1 MTGSSVAAT
10 VCDTAPSP
18 PPSPPPPSPPP
29 PPTCGNGAFDSAVG
43 EQCEPYGNSLNPTQ
57 AVRGCD
63 PTTCEPEDNWRCADT
78 NLIGTGEYNC
88 TCSNELGTYAVAD
101 DNCEPTPCPFP
112 DRCLAFGRGCI
123 PGAGGNA
130 CDACLT
136 AADVANLGLDTNL
149 NKAGYYKAGQ
159 ICTVCPGT
167 SAAQLFIA
175 AAVVVILAFCGFK
188 ASQVMGA
195 QATNNMKKIIESLQF
210 FSLSLN
216 MSIEWPGPVL
226 NIGKYLEGFT
236 FSIEFLRPECVATG
250 LNWFNI
256 FLASVFVVPG
266 LVLIVVV
273 VNDRRGKYRYN
284 KTVKAIHSEPID
296 DGDTDGDEEKTRRV
310 MYWIE
315 RPGYLWGKRRTF
327 QSEGG
332 DKIVKELQK
341 QYRFRAS
348 LRGFGVL
355 SMTVLYL
362 PIVRMCLQSFDC
374 IKIDGKPGTRLEHDI
389 DIKCEDRAHSVTQGT
404 AAFMLFV
411 VGVGLPAYVIRQVYK
426 IRVAGKLDDP
436 RTLDSYGAFYD
447 IYRRDELSQ
456 SDKLEIAQISRD
468 ALARKTG
475 DGEDDDDE
483 TAAAKAIANE
493 VEIVEDQ
500 TDVDKG
506 EDTDVS
512 EDIEIRRSTGT
523 RAADKPSWND
533 RRAQKRLFTKSP
545 SAKARERAEKM
556 PWKDRF
562 SLYYLA
568 IELIQKSSVI
578 LATSPLVTEQTKLS
592 GWALVFVH
600 WFIGIFVVVCQP
612 WRIMTLGLGQWKISN
627 CLNKVEAMAA
637 FLQGFAPFL
646 AMVFP
651 VERDENGEVQENLTF
666 DVITM
671 MLTVI
676 ITGLLSIRVLVFV
689 FERLAVRRKKMDLER
704 EPEKTVMNMQQA
716 MIKSAKKG
724 AVVSLYAMKTDFDI
738 QRRKTR
744 ARLEDTRQAML
755 LRIDD
760 LKEQQ
765 VTRQGGVDGSASN
778 FDDRISALYEVA
790 NEMARIVNL
799 IVTSPPP
806 GDMTVNERLDE
817 IENYLSRLLS
827 EEEARF
833 LAMITD
839 DRDTDGVESAT
850 HAALVVHAYDRAIAR
865 LDDEMR
871 RYAAAELIADLI
883 VFGSK
888 YEDLKSRQRQVSMGF
903 GEAALIAAE
912 TAVDSEDVIATLYRA
927 CEAEDAKTA
936 VEGLTRSN
944 EVATTYARRCEA
956 QKDFFRAL
964 KTLSTEMRDA
974 KIQEDAKKARSS
986 GMLQKLT
993 SLTRSMTRGS
1003 KRRTS
1008 HVWPETVPREPPLT
1022 TDGAFDDIL
1031 TALFEQE
1038 KQFGHFLAQC
1048 VSTWAS
1054 TFTNFGRLKYT
1065 RAFAELTDK
1074 QLPLD
1079 VGRTTSAAEETS
1091 IFNSIAD
1098 LSREYVRWCDDSMQ
1112 TFVSPAVEDAGFAS
1126 RYGVIVAVATK
1137 SLASVRASAEAHV
1150 SRTVNAHDA
1159 VNRLVELQ
1167 NEAKNARQNLE
1178 ERFETSKQDAE
1189 GALAARVEAIE
1200 RESADRLRALEEQR
1214 VENEEKKRELEE
1226 AARMNIEW
1234 FRLELNDV
1242 ERELT
1247 SREVDK
1253 ETRNRLVAK
1262 RKSIKNALRDEETS
1276 LRKACADL
1284 DKRLQ
1289 ESERAV
1295 KRANERAQA
1304 DARRDEALTRKRI
1317 LQEQAAVRKLDETEI
1332 TARDAM
1338 TTARKEVHR
1347 HKRAVEIVASTE
1359 STVASAVRTAAGRLA
1374 VASPVNRRRR
1384 FIGRFARPRP
1394 SSTKDNGDHDDDDS
1408 RPRKRWN

>member
-1 MTGSSVAAT
+1 M
-10 VCDTAPSP
+10 
-18 PPSPPPPSPPP
+18 
-29 PPTCGNGAFDSAVG
+29 
-43 EQCEPYGNSLNPTQ
+43 SL
-57 AVRGCD
+57 V
-63 PTTCEPEDNWRCADT
+63 
-78 NLIGTGEYNC
+78 GTGEYNC
-88 TCSNELGTYAVAD
+88 TCNNALGTYANAD
-101 DNCEPTPCPFP
+101 ENDCVPQTCLYP

-123 PGAGGNA
+123 PGAGGIA
-130 CDACLT
+130 CDRCLS
-136 AADVANLGLDTNL
+136 AADVAADVAYIGLSR
-149 NKAGYYKAGQ
+149 AGYYKAGS
-159 ICTVCPGT
+159 ICAECPGT

-175 AAVVVILAFCGFK
+175 ATVVVVLAFFGFK

-256 FLASVFVVPG
+256 FVATVFIVPG
-266 LVLIVVV
+266 VLLLIIV

-284 KTVKAIHSEPID
+284 KTVKAIHSEIID
-296 DGDTDGDEEKTRRV
+296 DGDTDRDEEKTRKV

-327 QSEGG
+327 ESEGG

-374 IKIDGKPGTRLEHDI
+374 LEITGYPGMRLEYDI
-389 DIKCEDRAHSVTQGT
+389 DIKCEDRTHTVTQGT

-411 VGVGLPAYVIRQVYK
+411 VGIGLPAYVIRQVYR
-426 IRVAGKLDDP
+426 IRVTGNLDDP

-447 IYRRDELSQ
+447 IYRRDELST
-456 SDKLEIAQISRD
+456 SDKLEIAQISRES
-468 ALARKTG
+468 RKNG

-483 TAAAKAIANE
+483 TAAAKAIAAE
-493 VEIVEDQ
+493 VAVIEDKSE
-500 TDVDKG
+500 VRA
-506 EDTDVS
+506 ES
-512 EDIEIRRSTGT
+512 EDDDVESTVFS
-523 RAADKPSWND
+523 KKKSSKKMKN
-533 RRAQKRLFTKSP
+533 RLNSLYKSP
-545 SAKARERAEKM
+545 STKARERAERM
-556 PWKDRF
+556 SWKDRY

-578 LATSPLVTEQTKLS
+578 LATSPLVTERTQLS

-600 WFIGIFVVVCQP
+600 WFIGFFVVVCQP
-612 WRIMTLGLGQWKISN
+612 WRIMTLGFGKWKISN

-671 MLTVI
+671 LLTVI
-676 ITGLLSIRVLVFV
+676 ITGLLSIRILVFV
-689 FERLAVRRKKMDLER
+689 GERLAVRRKKMDLER
-704 EPEKTVMNMQQA
+704 EPEKTIMKMHQA
-716 MIKSAKKG
+716 MINAAKKG
-724 AVVSLYAMKTDFDI
+724 AVVSLYAMKTDLNI

-755 LRIDD
+755 IRIDD
-760 LKEQQ
+760 LEEKQ
-765 VTRQGGVDGSASN
+765 VTRQHGTDGSASN
-778 FDDRISALYEVA
+778 LNERVTALYEVA

-806 GDMTVNERLDE
+806 EGTVNERLDE
-817 IENYLSRLLS
+817 IEDYLSRLVS

-833 LAMITD
+833 AAVITG
-839 DRDTDGVESAT
+839 RDGDGVESAT

-871 RYAAAELIADLI
+871 RYAAAELVADLI
-883 VFGSK
+883 VLGSK

-912 TAVDSEDVIATLYRA
+912 TAVNSEEDVIATLYRA
-927 CEAEDAKTA
+927 CEADDVTIA

-944 EVATTYARRCEA
+944 EAATMYARRCEA
-956 QKDFFRAL
+956 QRKFFSAL
-964 KTLSTEMRDA
+964 KTLSTEMREA
-974 KIQEDAKKARSS
+974 KIQEAANKKKRM
-986 GMLQKLT
+986 GLFKNFR
-993 SLTRSMTRGS
+993 SLTKSAS
-1003 KRRTS
+1003 KKLGVSDLT
-1008 HVWPETVPREPPLT
+1008 WPDTIPREPPLT
-1022 TDGAFDDIL
+1022 TDGAFDDML
-1031 TALFEQE
+1031 AALCEQE
-1038 KQFGHFLAQC
+1038 KQFEHFLAQC
-1048 VSTWAS
+1048 VSTWVP

-1074 QLPLD
+1074 QLSLD
-1079 VGRTTSAAEETS
+1079 VGRTTSAEEATS
-1091 IFNSIAD
+1091 IFNTIAD
-1098 LSREYVRWCDDSMQ
+1098 LSREYVRWCDESMQ
-1112 TFVSPAVEDAGFAS
+1112 TLASPAVQDAGFAS
-1126 RYGVIVAVATK
+1126 RYGAIVAVATK

-1150 SRTVNAHDA
+1150 SRTANAHDA
-1159 VNRLVELQ
+1159 VNRLVEMQ
-1167 NEAKNARQNLE
+1167 NEAKIARQKLE
-1178 ERFETSKQDAE
+1178 EQFETSKQDAE
-1189 GALAARVEAIE
+1189 EALAARVEAIE

-1214 VENEEKKRELEE
+1214 VENDEKKRALEE
-1226 AARMNIEW
+1226 AARLKIER
-1234 FRLELNDV
+1234 FRLELDDV
-1242 ERELT
+1242 EGELT
-1247 SREVDK
+1247 SRDGFK
-1253 ETRNRLVAK
+1253 DTRNRLLNK
-1262 RKSIKNALRDEETS
+1262 RKSIKNALRGEETS

-1289 ESERAV
+1289 ESERAA
-1295 KRANERAQA
+1295 KRANARAQA

-1332 TARDAM
+1332 TAREAM
-1338 TTARKEVHR
+1338 TTARKEIHK

-1359 STVASAVRTAAGRLA
+1359 GTVANVVQTAAKRLA
-1374 VASPVNRRRR
+1374 TASPAKRRWLP
-1384 FIGRFARPRP
+1384 GA
-1394 SSTKDNGDHDDDDS
+1394 G
-1408 RPRKRWN
+1408 RKRSSKTNPSALASSVDDGSPGTLPPPDDAVDAQTPDE

>member
-1 MTGSSVAAT
+1 
-10 VCDTAPSP
+10 
-18 PPSPPPPSPPP
+18 
-29 PPTCGNGAFDSAVG
+29 
-43 EQCEPYGNSLNPTQ
+43 
-57 AVRGCD
+57 
-63 PTTCEPEDNWRCADT
+63 
-78 NLIGTGEYNC
+78 
-88 TCSNELGTYAVAD
+88 
-101 DNCEPTPCPFP
+101 
-112 DRCLAFGRGCI
+112 
-123 PGAGGNA
+123 
-130 CDACLT
+130 
-136 AADVANLGLDTNL
+136 
-149 NKAGYYKAGQ
+149 
-159 ICTVCPGT
+159 
-167 SAAQLFIA
+167 
-175 AAVVVILAFCGFK
+175 
-188 ASQVMGA
+188 
-195 QATNNMKKIIESLQF
+195 
-210 FSLSLN
+210 
-216 MSIEWPGPVL
+216 
-226 NIGKYLEGFT
+226 
-236 FSIEFLRPECVATG
+236 
-250 LNWFNI
+250 
-256 FLASVFVVPG
+256 
-266 LVLIVVV
+266 
-273 VNDRRGKYRYN
+273 
-284 KTVKAIHSEPID
+284 
-296 DGDTDGDEEKTRRV
+296 
-310 MYWIE
+310 
-315 RPGYLWGKRRTF
+315 
-327 QSEGG
+327 
-332 DKIVKELQK
+332 
-341 QYRFRAS
+341 
-348 LRGFGVL
+348 
-355 SMTVLYL
+355 
-362 PIVRMCLQSFDC
+362 
-374 IKIDGKPGTRLEHDI
+374 
-389 DIKCEDRAHSVTQGT
+389 
-404 AAFMLFV
+404 
-411 VGVGLPAYVIRQVYK
+411 
-426 IRVAGKLDDP
+426 
-436 RTLDSYGAFYD
+436 
-447 IYRRDELSQ
+447 
-456 SDKLEIAQISRD
+456 
-468 ALARKTG
+468 
-475 DGEDDDDE
+475 
-483 TAAAKAIANE
+483 
-493 VEIVEDQ
+493 
-500 TDVDKG
+500 
-506 EDTDVS
+506 
-512 EDIEIRRSTGT
+512 
-523 RAADKPSWND
+523 
-533 RRAQKRLFTKSP
+533 
-545 SAKARERAEKM
+545 
-556 PWKDRF
+556 
-562 SLYYLA
+562 
-568 IELIQKSSVI
+568 
-578 LATSPLVTEQTKLS
+578 
-592 GWALVFVH
+592 
-600 WFIGIFVVVCQP
+600 
-612 WRIMTLGLGQWKISN
+612 
-627 CLNKVEAMAA
+627 
-637 FLQGFAPFL
+637 
-646 AMVFP
+646 
-651 VERDENGEVQENLTF
+651 
-666 DVITM
+666 
-671 MLTVI
+671 
-676 ITGLLSIRVLVFV
+676 
-689 FERLAVRRKKMDLER
+689 
-704 EPEKTVMNMQQA
+704 
-716 MIKSAKKG
+716 
-724 AVVSLYAMKTDFDI
+724 
-738 QRRKTR
+738 
-744 ARLEDTRQAML
+744 
-755 LRIDD
+755 
-760 LKEQQ
+760 
-765 VTRQGGVDGSASN
+765 
-778 FDDRISALYEVA
+778 
-790 NEMARIVNL
+790 
-799 IVTSPPP
+799 
-806 GDMTVNERLDE
+806 
-817 IENYLSRLLS
+817 
-827 EEEARF
+827 
-833 LAMITD
+833 MITD

-1262 RKSIKNALRDEETS
+1262 RKSIKNALRSEETS

-1338 TTARKEVHR
+1338 TTARKHVHK
-1347 HKRAVEIVASTE
+1347 HQRAVEIVASTE
-1359 STVASAVRTAAGRLA
+1359 STVASAVQTAAGRLA
-1374 VASPVNRRRR
+1374 VRRR
-1384 FIGRFARPRP
+1384 
-1394 SSTKDNGDHDDDDS
+1394 
-1408 RPRKRWN
+1408 

>member
-1 MTGSSVAAT
+1 
-10 VCDTAPSP
+10 
-18 PPSPPPPSPPP
+18 
-29 PPTCGNGAFDSAVG
+29 
-43 EQCEPYGNSLNPTQ
+43 
-57 AVRGCD
+57 
-63 PTTCEPEDNWRCADT
+63 
-78 NLIGTGEYNC
+78 
-88 TCSNELGTYAVAD
+88 
-101 DNCEPTPCPFP
+101 
-112 DRCLAFGRGCI
+112 
-123 PGAGGNA
+123 
-130 CDACLT
+130 
-136 AADVANLGLDTNL
+136 
-149 NKAGYYKAGQ
+149 
-159 ICTVCPGT
+159 
-167 SAAQLFIA
+167 
-175 AAVVVILAFCGFK
+175 
-188 ASQVMGA
+188 
-195 QATNNMKKIIESLQF
+195 
-210 FSLSLN
+210 
-216 MSIEWPGPVL
+216 
-226 NIGKYLEGFT
+226 
-236 FSIEFLRPECVATG
+236 
-250 LNWFNI
+250 
-256 FLASVFVVPG
+256 
-266 LVLIVVV
+266 
-273 VNDRRGKYRYN
+273 
-284 KTVKAIHSEPID
+284 
-296 DGDTDGDEEKTRRV
+296 
-310 MYWIE
+310 
-315 RPGYLWGKRRTF
+315 
-327 QSEGG
+327 
-332 DKIVKELQK
+332 
-341 QYRFRAS
+341 
-348 LRGFGVL
+348 
-355 SMTVLYL
+355 
-362 PIVRMCLQSFDC
+362 
-374 IKIDGKPGTRLEHDI
+374 
-389 DIKCEDRAHSVTQGT
+389 
-404 AAFMLFV
+404 
-411 VGVGLPAYVIRQVYK
+411 
-426 IRVAGKLDDP
+426 
-436 RTLDSYGAFYD
+436 
-447 IYRRDELSQ
+447 
-456 SDKLEIAQISRD
+456 
-468 ALARKTG
+468 
-475 DGEDDDDE
+475 
-483 TAAAKAIANE
+483 
-493 VEIVEDQ
+493 
-500 TDVDKG
+500 
-506 EDTDVS
+506 
-512 EDIEIRRSTGT
+512 
-523 RAADKPSWND
+523 
-533 RRAQKRLFTKSP
+533 
-545 SAKARERAEKM
+545 M

-765 VTRQGGVDGSASN
+765 VTRQDGVDGSTSN

-1008 HVWPETVPREPPLT
+1008 HVWPETIPREPPLT

-1338 TTARKEVHR
+1338 TTARKHVHK
-1347 HKRAVEIVASTE
+1347 HQRAVEIVASTE

>member
-1 MTGSSVAAT
+1 
-10 VCDTAPSP
+10 
-18 PPSPPPPSPPP
+18 
-29 PPTCGNGAFDSAVG
+29 
-43 EQCEPYGNSLNPTQ
+43 
-57 AVRGCD
+57 
-63 PTTCEPEDNWRCADT
+63 
-78 NLIGTGEYNC
+78 
-88 TCSNELGTYAVAD
+88 
-101 DNCEPTPCPFP
+101 
-112 DRCLAFGRGCI
+112 
-123 PGAGGNA
+123 
-130 CDACLT
+130 
-136 AADVANLGLDTNL
+136 
-149 NKAGYYKAGQ
+149 
-159 ICTVCPGT
+159 
-167 SAAQLFIA
+167 
-175 AAVVVILAFCGFK
+175 
-188 ASQVMGA
+188 
-195 QATNNMKKIIESLQF
+195 
-210 FSLSLN
+210 
-216 MSIEWPGPVL
+216 
-226 NIGKYLEGFT
+226 
-236 FSIEFLRPECVATG
+236 
-250 LNWFNI
+250 
-256 FLASVFVVPG
+256 
-266 LVLIVVV
+266 
-273 VNDRRGKYRYN
+273 
-284 KTVKAIHSEPID
+284 
-296 DGDTDGDEEKTRRV
+296 
-310 MYWIE
+310 
-315 RPGYLWGKRRTF
+315 
-327 QSEGG
+327 
-332 DKIVKELQK
+332 
-341 QYRFRAS
+341 
-348 LRGFGVL
+348 
-355 SMTVLYL
+355 
-362 PIVRMCLQSFDC
+362 
-374 IKIDGKPGTRLEHDI
+374 
-389 DIKCEDRAHSVTQGT
+389 
-404 AAFMLFV
+404 
-411 VGVGLPAYVIRQVYK
+411 
-426 IRVAGKLDDP
+426 
-436 RTLDSYGAFYD
+436 
-447 IYRRDELSQ
+447 
-456 SDKLEIAQISRD
+456 
-468 ALARKTG
+468 
-475 DGEDDDDE
+475 
-483 TAAAKAIANE
+483 
-493 VEIVEDQ
+493 
-500 TDVDKG
+500 
-506 EDTDVS
+506 
-512 EDIEIRRSTGT
+512 
-523 RAADKPSWND
+523 
-533 RRAQKRLFTKSP
+533 
-545 SAKARERAEKM
+545 
-556 PWKDRF
+556 
-562 SLYYLA
+562 
-568 IELIQKSSVI
+568 
-578 LATSPLVTEQTKLS
+578 
-592 GWALVFVH
+592 
-600 WFIGIFVVVCQP
+600 
-612 WRIMTLGLGQWKISN
+612 
-627 CLNKVEAMAA
+627 
-637 FLQGFAPFL
+637 
-646 AMVFP
+646 
-651 VERDENGEVQENLTF
+651 
-666 DVITM
+666 
-671 MLTVI
+671 
-676 ITGLLSIRVLVFV
+676 
-689 FERLAVRRKKMDLER
+689 MDLER

-765 VTRQGGVDGSASN
+765 VTRQDGVDGSASN

>member
-1 MTGSSVAAT
+1 
-10 VCDTAPSP
+10 
-18 PPSPPPPSPPP
+18 
-29 PPTCGNGAFDSAVG
+29 
-43 EQCEPYGNSLNPTQ
+43 
-57 AVRGCD
+57 
-63 PTTCEPEDNWRCADT
+63 
-78 NLIGTGEYNC
+78 
-88 TCSNELGTYAVAD
+88 
-101 DNCEPTPCPFP
+101 
-112 DRCLAFGRGCI
+112 
-123 PGAGGNA
+123 
-130 CDACLT
+130 
-136 AADVANLGLDTNL
+136 
-149 NKAGYYKAGQ
+149 
-159 ICTVCPGT
+159 
-167 SAAQLFIA
+167 
-175 AAVVVILAFCGFK
+175 
-188 ASQVMGA
+188 
-195 QATNNMKKIIESLQF
+195 
-210 FSLSLN
+210 
-216 MSIEWPGPVL
+216 
-226 NIGKYLEGFT
+226 
-236 FSIEFLRPECVATG
+236 
-250 LNWFNI
+250 
-256 FLASVFVVPG
+256 
-266 LVLIVVV
+266 
-273 VNDRRGKYRYN
+273 
-284 KTVKAIHSEPID
+284 
-296 DGDTDGDEEKTRRV
+296 
-310 MYWIE
+310 
-315 RPGYLWGKRRTF
+315 
-327 QSEGG
+327 
-332 DKIVKELQK
+332 
-341 QYRFRAS
+341 
-348 LRGFGVL
+348 
-355 SMTVLYL
+355 
-362 PIVRMCLQSFDC
+362 
-374 IKIDGKPGTRLEHDI
+374 
-389 DIKCEDRAHSVTQGT
+389 
-404 AAFMLFV
+404 
-411 VGVGLPAYVIRQVYK
+411 
-426 IRVAGKLDDP
+426 
-436 RTLDSYGAFYD
+436 
-447 IYRRDELSQ
+447 
-456 SDKLEIAQISRD
+456 
-468 ALARKTG
+468 
-475 DGEDDDDE
+475 
-483 TAAAKAIANE
+483 
-493 VEIVEDQ
+493 
-500 TDVDKG
+500 
-506 EDTDVS
+506 
-512 EDIEIRRSTGT
+512 
-523 RAADKPSWND
+523 
-533 RRAQKRLFTKSP
+533 
-545 SAKARERAEKM
+545 
-556 PWKDRF
+556 
-562 SLYYLA
+562 
-568 IELIQKSSVI
+568 
-578 LATSPLVTEQTKLS
+578 
-592 GWALVFVH
+592 
-600 WFIGIFVVVCQP
+600 
-612 WRIMTLGLGQWKISN
+612 
-627 CLNKVEAMAA
+627 
-637 FLQGFAPFL
+637 
-646 AMVFP
+646 
-651 VERDENGEVQENLTF
+651 
-666 DVITM
+666 
-671 MLTVI
+671 
-676 ITGLLSIRVLVFV
+676 
-689 FERLAVRRKKMDLER
+689 
-704 EPEKTVMNMQQA
+704 
-716 MIKSAKKG
+716 
-724 AVVSLYAMKTDFDI
+724 
-738 QRRKTR
+738 
-744 ARLEDTRQAML
+744 
-755 LRIDD
+755 
-760 LKEQQ
+760 
-765 VTRQGGVDGSASN
+765 
-778 FDDRISALYEVA
+778 
-790 NEMARIVNL
+790 
-799 IVTSPPP
+799 
-806 GDMTVNERLDE
+806 
-817 IENYLSRLLS
+817 
-827 EEEARF
+827 
-833 LAMITD
+833 
-839 DRDTDGVESAT
+839 
-850 HAALVVHAYDRAIAR
+850 
-865 LDDEMR
+865 MR

-944 EVATTYARRCEA
+944 EVATIYARRCEA

-1074 QLPLD
+1074 QLSLD

-1338 TTARKEVHR
+1338 TTARKHVHR

>member
-1 MTGSSVAAT
+1 MA
-10 VCDTAPSP
+10 
-18 PPSPPPPSPPP
+18 
-29 PPTCGNGAFDSAVG
+29 
-43 EQCEPYGNSLNPTQ
+43 
-57 AVRGCD
+57 
-63 PTTCEPEDNWRCADT
+63 
-78 NLIGTGEYNC
+78 
-88 TCSNELGTYAVAD
+88 
-101 DNCEPTPCPFP
+101 
-112 DRCLAFGRGCI
+112 
-123 PGAGGNA
+123 
-130 CDACLT
+130 
-136 AADVANLGLDTNL
+136 
-149 NKAGYYKAGQ
+149 
-159 ICTVCPGT
+159 
-167 SAAQLFIA
+167 
-175 AAVVVILAFCGFK
+175 
-188 ASQVMGA
+188 
-195 QATNNMKKIIESLQF
+195 
-210 FSLSLN
+210 
-216 MSIEWPGPVL
+216 
-226 NIGKYLEGFT
+226 
-236 FSIEFLRPECVATG
+236 
-250 LNWFNI
+250 
-256 FLASVFVVPG
+256 
-266 LVLIVVV
+266 
-273 VNDRRGKYRYN
+273 
-284 KTVKAIHSEPID
+284 
-296 DGDTDGDEEKTRRV
+296 
-310 MYWIE
+310 
-315 RPGYLWGKRRTF
+315 
-327 QSEGG
+327 
-332 DKIVKELQK
+332 
-341 QYRFRAS
+341 
-348 LRGFGVL
+348 
-355 SMTVLYL
+355 
-362 PIVRMCLQSFDC
+362 
-374 IKIDGKPGTRLEHDI
+374 
-389 DIKCEDRAHSVTQGT
+389 
-404 AAFMLFV
+404 
-411 VGVGLPAYVIRQVYK
+411 
-426 IRVAGKLDDP
+426 
-436 RTLDSYGAFYD
+436 
-447 IYRRDELSQ
+447 
-456 SDKLEIAQISRD
+456 
-468 ALARKTG
+468 
-475 DGEDDDDE
+475 
-483 TAAAKAIANE
+483 
-493 VEIVEDQ
+493 
-500 TDVDKG
+500 
-506 EDTDVS
+506 
-512 EDIEIRRSTGT
+512 
-523 RAADKPSWND
+523 
-533 RRAQKRLFTKSP
+533 
-545 SAKARERAEKM
+545 
-556 PWKDRF
+556 
-562 SLYYLA
+562 
-568 IELIQKSSVI
+568 
-578 LATSPLVTEQTKLS
+578 
-592 GWALVFVH
+592 
-600 WFIGIFVVVCQP
+600 
-612 WRIMTLGLGQWKISN
+612 LGLGQWKISN

-765 VTRQGGVDGSASN
+765 VTRQDGVDGSASN

-944 EVATTYARRCEA
+944 EVATIYARRCEA

-1074 QLPLD
+1074 QLSLD
-1079 VGRTTSAAEETS
+1079 VGRTTSAAEAKS

-1359 STVASAVRTAAGRLA
+1359 GTVASAVRTAAGRLA
-1374 VASPVNRRRR
+1374 VAAPVKRRWFPGAGRKRSSKKNSSALASSVDEGVDTFIASDATDATDADTSVPSPPPDDVSAVRAPVRE
-1384 FIGRFARPRP
+1384 AAA
-1394 SSTKDNGDHDDDDS
+1394 DDDDDDDDATK
-1408 RPRKRWN
+1408 PDW

>member
-1 MTGSSVAAT
+1 
-10 VCDTAPSP
+10 
-18 PPSPPPPSPPP
+18 
-29 PPTCGNGAFDSAVG
+29 
-43 EQCEPYGNSLNPTQ
+43 
-57 AVRGCD
+57 
-63 PTTCEPEDNWRCADT
+63 
-78 NLIGTGEYNC
+78 
-88 TCSNELGTYAVAD
+88 
-101 DNCEPTPCPFP
+101 
-112 DRCLAFGRGCI
+112 
-123 PGAGGNA
+123 
-130 CDACLT
+130 
-136 AADVANLGLDTNL
+136 
-149 NKAGYYKAGQ
+149 
-159 ICTVCPGT
+159 
-167 SAAQLFIA
+167 
-175 AAVVVILAFCGFK
+175 
-188 ASQVMGA
+188 
-195 QATNNMKKIIESLQF
+195 
-210 FSLSLN
+210 
-216 MSIEWPGPVL
+216 
-226 NIGKYLEGFT
+226 
-236 FSIEFLRPECVATG
+236 
-250 LNWFNI
+250 
-256 FLASVFVVPG
+256 
-266 LVLIVVV
+266 
-273 VNDRRGKYRYN
+273 
-284 KTVKAIHSEPID
+284 
-296 DGDTDGDEEKTRRV
+296 
-310 MYWIE
+310 
-315 RPGYLWGKRRTF
+315 
-327 QSEGG
+327 
-332 DKIVKELQK
+332 
-341 QYRFRAS
+341 
-348 LRGFGVL
+348 
-355 SMTVLYL
+355 
-362 PIVRMCLQSFDC
+362 
-374 IKIDGKPGTRLEHDI
+374 
-389 DIKCEDRAHSVTQGT
+389 
-404 AAFMLFV
+404 
-411 VGVGLPAYVIRQVYK
+411 
-426 IRVAGKLDDP
+426 
-436 RTLDSYGAFYD
+436 
-447 IYRRDELSQ
+447 
-456 SDKLEIAQISRD
+456 
-468 ALARKTG
+468 
-475 DGEDDDDE
+475 
-483 TAAAKAIANE
+483 
-493 VEIVEDQ
+493 
-500 TDVDKG
+500 
-506 EDTDVS
+506 
-512 EDIEIRRSTGT
+512 
-523 RAADKPSWND
+523 
-533 RRAQKRLFTKSP
+533 
-545 SAKARERAEKM
+545 M

-612 WRIMTLGLGQWKISN
+612 WRIMALGLGQWKISN

-765 VTRQGGVDGSASN
+765 VTRQDGVDGSASN

-974 KIQEDAKKARSS
+974 KIQEDAKKERRMGFIKSFRSFTKS
-986 GMLQKLT
+986 TSTKHDVSHLT
-993 SLTRSMTRGS
+993 
-1003 KRRTS
+1003 
-1008 HVWPETVPREPPLT
+1008 WPETVPREPPLT

-1359 STVASAVRTAAGRLA
+1359 GTVASVVQTAAGRLA
-1374 VASPVNRRRR
+1374 VAAPVKRRWFPGAGRKRSSKKNSSALASSVDEGVDTFIASDATDATDADTSVPSPPPDD
-1384 FIGRFARPRP
+1384 ISAARAPVREAAAA
-1394 SSTKDNGDHDDDDS
+1394 DDDDDDDATK
-1408 RPRKRWN
+1408 PDW

>member
-1 MTGSSVAAT
+1 
-10 VCDTAPSP
+10 
-18 PPSPPPPSPPP
+18 
-29 PPTCGNGAFDSAVG
+29 
-43 EQCEPYGNSLNPTQ
+43 
-57 AVRGCD
+57 
-63 PTTCEPEDNWRCADT
+63 
-78 NLIGTGEYNC
+78 
-88 TCSNELGTYAVAD
+88 
-101 DNCEPTPCPFP
+101 
-112 DRCLAFGRGCI
+112 
-123 PGAGGNA
+123 
-130 CDACLT
+130 
-136 AADVANLGLDTNL
+136 
-149 NKAGYYKAGQ
+149 
-159 ICTVCPGT
+159 
-167 SAAQLFIA
+167 
-175 AAVVVILAFCGFK
+175 
-188 ASQVMGA
+188 
-195 QATNNMKKIIESLQF
+195 
-210 FSLSLN
+210 
-216 MSIEWPGPVL
+216 
-226 NIGKYLEGFT
+226 
-236 FSIEFLRPECVATG
+236 
-250 LNWFNI
+250 
-256 FLASVFVVPG
+256 
-266 LVLIVVV
+266 
-273 VNDRRGKYRYN
+273 
-284 KTVKAIHSEPID
+284 
-296 DGDTDGDEEKTRRV
+296 
-310 MYWIE
+310 
-315 RPGYLWGKRRTF
+315 
-327 QSEGG
+327 
-332 DKIVKELQK
+332 
-341 QYRFRAS
+341 
-348 LRGFGVL
+348 
-355 SMTVLYL
+355 
-362 PIVRMCLQSFDC
+362 
-374 IKIDGKPGTRLEHDI
+374 
-389 DIKCEDRAHSVTQGT
+389 
-404 AAFMLFV
+404 
-411 VGVGLPAYVIRQVYK
+411 
-426 IRVAGKLDDP
+426 
-436 RTLDSYGAFYD
+436 
-447 IYRRDELSQ
+447 
-456 SDKLEIAQISRD
+456 
-468 ALARKTG
+468 
-475 DGEDDDDE
+475 
-483 TAAAKAIANE
+483 
-493 VEIVEDQ
+493 
-500 TDVDKG
+500 
-506 EDTDVS
+506 
-512 EDIEIRRSTGT
+512 
-523 RAADKPSWND
+523 
-533 RRAQKRLFTKSP
+533 
-545 SAKARERAEKM
+545 M

-765 VTRQGGVDGSASN
+765 VTRQDGVDGSTSN

-944 EVATTYARRCEA
+944 EVATIYARRCEA

-1338 TTARKEVHR
+1338 TTARKHVHK
-1347 HKRAVEIVASTE
+1347 HQRAVEIVASTE

>member
-1 MTGSSVAAT
+1 
-10 VCDTAPSP
+10 
-18 PPSPPPPSPPP
+18 
-29 PPTCGNGAFDSAVG
+29 
-43 EQCEPYGNSLNPTQ
+43 
-57 AVRGCD
+57 
-63 PTTCEPEDNWRCADT
+63 
-78 NLIGTGEYNC
+78 
-88 TCSNELGTYAVAD
+88 
-101 DNCEPTPCPFP
+101 
-112 DRCLAFGRGCI
+112 
-123 PGAGGNA
+123 
-130 CDACLT
+130 
-136 AADVANLGLDTNL
+136 
-149 NKAGYYKAGQ
+149 
-159 ICTVCPGT
+159 
-167 SAAQLFIA
+167 
-175 AAVVVILAFCGFK
+175 
-188 ASQVMGA
+188 
-195 QATNNMKKIIESLQF
+195 
-210 FSLSLN
+210 
-216 MSIEWPGPVL
+216 
-226 NIGKYLEGFT
+226 
-236 FSIEFLRPECVATG
+236 
-250 LNWFNI
+250 
-256 FLASVFVVPG
+256 
-266 LVLIVVV
+266 
-273 VNDRRGKYRYN
+273 
-284 KTVKAIHSEPID
+284 
-296 DGDTDGDEEKTRRV
+296 
-310 MYWIE
+310 
-315 RPGYLWGKRRTF
+315 
-327 QSEGG
+327 
-332 DKIVKELQK
+332 
-341 QYRFRAS
+341 
-348 LRGFGVL
+348 
-355 SMTVLYL
+355 
-362 PIVRMCLQSFDC
+362 
-374 IKIDGKPGTRLEHDI
+374 
-389 DIKCEDRAHSVTQGT
+389 
-404 AAFMLFV
+404 
-411 VGVGLPAYVIRQVYK
+411 
-426 IRVAGKLDDP
+426 
-436 RTLDSYGAFYD
+436 
-447 IYRRDELSQ
+447 
-456 SDKLEIAQISRD
+456 
-468 ALARKTG
+468 
-475 DGEDDDDE
+475 
-483 TAAAKAIANE
+483 
-493 VEIVEDQ
+493 
-500 TDVDKG
+500 
-506 EDTDVS
+506 
-512 EDIEIRRSTGT
+512 
-523 RAADKPSWND
+523 
-533 RRAQKRLFTKSP
+533 
-545 SAKARERAEKM
+545 
-556 PWKDRF
+556 
-562 SLYYLA
+562 
-568 IELIQKSSVI
+568 
-578 LATSPLVTEQTKLS
+578 
-592 GWALVFVH
+592 
-600 WFIGIFVVVCQP
+600 
-612 WRIMTLGLGQWKISN
+612 
-627 CLNKVEAMAA
+627 
-637 FLQGFAPFL
+637 
-646 AMVFP
+646 
-651 VERDENGEVQENLTF
+651 
-666 DVITM
+666 
-671 MLTVI
+671 
-676 ITGLLSIRVLVFV
+676 
-689 FERLAVRRKKMDLER
+689 MDLER

>member
-1 MTGSSVAAT
+1 
-10 VCDTAPSP
+10 
-18 PPSPPPPSPPP
+18 
-29 PPTCGNGAFDSAVG
+29 
-43 EQCEPYGNSLNPTQ
+43 
-57 AVRGCD
+57 
-63 PTTCEPEDNWRCADT
+63 
-78 NLIGTGEYNC
+78 
-88 TCSNELGTYAVAD
+88 
-101 DNCEPTPCPFP
+101 
-112 DRCLAFGRGCI
+112 
-123 PGAGGNA
+123 
-130 CDACLT
+130 
-136 AADVANLGLDTNL
+136 
-149 NKAGYYKAGQ
+149 
-159 ICTVCPGT
+159 
-167 SAAQLFIA
+167 
-175 AAVVVILAFCGFK
+175 
-188 ASQVMGA
+188 
-195 QATNNMKKIIESLQF
+195 
-210 FSLSLN
+210 
-216 MSIEWPGPVL
+216 
-226 NIGKYLEGFT
+226 
-236 FSIEFLRPECVATG
+236 
-250 LNWFNI
+250 
-256 FLASVFVVPG
+256 
-266 LVLIVVV
+266 
-273 VNDRRGKYRYN
+273 
-284 KTVKAIHSEPID
+284 
-296 DGDTDGDEEKTRRV
+296 
-310 MYWIE
+310 
-315 RPGYLWGKRRTF
+315 
-327 QSEGG
+327 
-332 DKIVKELQK
+332 
-341 QYRFRAS
+341 
-348 LRGFGVL
+348 
-355 SMTVLYL
+355 
-362 PIVRMCLQSFDC
+362 
-374 IKIDGKPGTRLEHDI
+374 
-389 DIKCEDRAHSVTQGT
+389 
-404 AAFMLFV
+404 
-411 VGVGLPAYVIRQVYK
+411 
-426 IRVAGKLDDP
+426 
-436 RTLDSYGAFYD
+436 
-447 IYRRDELSQ
+447 
-456 SDKLEIAQISRD
+456 
-468 ALARKTG
+468 
-475 DGEDDDDE
+475 
-483 TAAAKAIANE
+483 
-493 VEIVEDQ
+493 
-500 TDVDKG
+500 
-506 EDTDVS
+506 
-512 EDIEIRRSTGT
+512 
-523 RAADKPSWND
+523 
-533 RRAQKRLFTKSP
+533 
-545 SAKARERAEKM
+545 M

-578 LATSPLVTEQTKLS
+578 FATSPLVTEQTKLS

-612 WRIMTLGLGQWKISN
+612 WRIMTLGLGKWKISN

-676 ITGLLSIRVLVFV
+676 ITGLLSIRILVFV

-704 EPEKTVMNMQQA
+704 EPEKTVMKMQQA

-765 VTRQGGVDGSASN
+765 VTRQDGADGSASN
-778 FDDRISALYEVA
+778 FDDRINALYEVA

-806 GDMTVNERLDE
+806 EDMTVNERLDE

-833 LAMITD
+833 SAMITD
-839 DRDTDGVESAT
+839 GRDTDGVESAT

-927 CEAEDAKTA
+927 CEAEDAKIA

-944 EVATTYARRCEA
+944 EVATTYARRCKA

-964 KTLSTEMRDA
+964 KTLSTEMSDA
-974 KIQEDAKKARSS
+974 KIQEDAKTERRMGFIKSFRSFTKS
-986 GMLQKLT
+986 TSTKHDEAHLT
-993 SLTRSMTRGS
+993 
-1003 KRRTS
+1003 
-1008 HVWPETVPREPPLT
+1008 WPETVPREPPLT

-1074 QLPLD
+1074 QLSLD
-1079 VGRTTSAAEETS
+1079 VGRTTSAAEAKS

-1098 LSREYVRWCDDSMQ
+1098 LSHEYVRWCDDSMQ
-1112 TFVSPAVEDAGFAS
+1112 TFVSPTVEDLGFAS
-1126 RYGVIVAVATK
+1126 RYGIIVAVATK

-1226 AARMNIEW
+1226 AARMNIER

-1247 SREVDK
+1247 SREGDK

-1359 STVASAVRTAAGRLA
+1359 STVASAVQTAAGRLA
-1374 VASPVNRRRR
+1374 GASPAPVKRRRR
-1384 FIGRFARPRP
+1384 FVGRFARPRP
-1394 SSTKDNGDHDDDDS
+1394 SSTKDYGDYDDGDS

>member
-1 MTGSSVAAT
+1 
-10 VCDTAPSP
+10 
-18 PPSPPPPSPPP
+18 
-29 PPTCGNGAFDSAVG
+29 
-43 EQCEPYGNSLNPTQ
+43 
-57 AVRGCD
+57 
-63 PTTCEPEDNWRCADT
+63 
-78 NLIGTGEYNC
+78 
-88 TCSNELGTYAVAD
+88 
-101 DNCEPTPCPFP
+101 
-112 DRCLAFGRGCI
+112 
-123 PGAGGNA
+123 
-130 CDACLT
+130 
-136 AADVANLGLDTNL
+136 
-149 NKAGYYKAGQ
+149 
-159 ICTVCPGT
+159 
-167 SAAQLFIA
+167 
-175 AAVVVILAFCGFK
+175 
-188 ASQVMGA
+188 
-195 QATNNMKKIIESLQF
+195 
-210 FSLSLN
+210 
-216 MSIEWPGPVL
+216 
-226 NIGKYLEGFT
+226 
-236 FSIEFLRPECVATG
+236 
-250 LNWFNI
+250 
-256 FLASVFVVPG
+256 
-266 LVLIVVV
+266 
-273 VNDRRGKYRYN
+273 
-284 KTVKAIHSEPID
+284 
-296 DGDTDGDEEKTRRV
+296 
-310 MYWIE
+310 
-315 RPGYLWGKRRTF
+315 
-327 QSEGG
+327 
-332 DKIVKELQK
+332 
-341 QYRFRAS
+341 
-348 LRGFGVL
+348 
-355 SMTVLYL
+355 
-362 PIVRMCLQSFDC
+362 
-374 IKIDGKPGTRLEHDI
+374 
-389 DIKCEDRAHSVTQGT
+389 
-404 AAFMLFV
+404 
-411 VGVGLPAYVIRQVYK
+411 
-426 IRVAGKLDDP
+426 
-436 RTLDSYGAFYD
+436 
-447 IYRRDELSQ
+447 
-456 SDKLEIAQISRD
+456 
-468 ALARKTG
+468 
-475 DGEDDDDE
+475 
-483 TAAAKAIANE
+483 
-493 VEIVEDQ
+493 
-500 TDVDKG
+500 
-506 EDTDVS
+506 
-512 EDIEIRRSTGT
+512 
-523 RAADKPSWND
+523 
-533 RRAQKRLFTKSP
+533 
-545 SAKARERAEKM
+545 M

-765 VTRQGGVDGSASN
+765 VTRQDGVDGSASN

-944 EVATTYARRCEA
+944 EVATIYARRCEA

-1262 RKSIKNALRDEETS
+1262 RKSIKNALRSEETS

-1374 VASPVNRRRR
+1374 VASPVKRRRR